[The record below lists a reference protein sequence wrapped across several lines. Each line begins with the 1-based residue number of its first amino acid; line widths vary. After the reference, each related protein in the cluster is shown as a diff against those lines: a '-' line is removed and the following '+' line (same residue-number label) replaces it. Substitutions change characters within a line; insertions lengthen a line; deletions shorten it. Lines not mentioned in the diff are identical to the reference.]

1 MLGRVYVYEVYRGE
15 VNWKWVG
22 EISGCWVERVLKVKF
37 VSSRKVRLK
46 ILDCKDYKSFYCV
59 LV

>member
-22 EISGCWVERVLKVKF
+22 EISGCRVERVLKVKF
-37 VSSRKVRLK
+37 VSSRKV
-46 ILDCKDYKSFYCV
+46 
-59 LV
+59 